1 MVRCIFGMLE
11 GIWRGRAEVVRRRM
25 RRVLVLFREWRFLGT
40 VCIWLLVAVMIPL
53 NVSPLSQHQFRL
65 ADRLSFAVWDT
76 RSLRKPLFT
85 ASFLPN
91 AYPETNIIF
100 SPDDK
105 TILTGLS
112 VQKDSGIKGE
122 IVVLNREGLTE
133 KKRIPVS
140 EGSVIK
146 VAWHSR
152 INQVCLS
159 LHVFDH
165 TLTLHRSCSQPLLSE
180 AVMSSTRRHLPST
193 ARSSRWPRCHVKK
206 HGTKYTPRTSRLSS

>member
-1 MVRCIFGMLE
+1 MVETIPSSVSLYFPYSLAP
-11 GIWRGRAEVVRRRM
+11 AEW
-25 RRVLVLFREWRFLGT
+25 LFY
-40 VCIWLLVAVMIPL
+40 V
-53 NVSPLSQHQFRL
+53 
-65 ADRLSFAVWDT
+65 VWDT

-112 VQKDSGIKGE
+112 VQKDSGTKGE

-152 INQVCLS
+152 INQV
-159 LHVFDH
+159 
-165 TLTLHRSCSQPLLSE
+165 
-180 AVMSSTRRHLPST
+180 RRLPAAS
-193 ARSSRWPRCHVKK
+193 PDPC
-206 HGTKYTPRTSRLSS
+206 